1 LLQRRV
7 VDFSSERSINK
18 TATAIKEHYD
28 LELSTSAITKITH
41 VTSKKAKEFNAEVN
55 DEGKVA
61 EVIVAQLDGSMI
73 PIVEYQEAS
82 QEEGTSE
89 GKKKRHCHWREARLC
104 SASLPGG
111 GVKRYGVTIG
121 SPLEAG
127 CMMSQVCQE
136 LGMTEDTFIH
146 GVGDGAPW
154 IADQYE
160 EQFGMNHEFYL
171 DFYHACEYLA
181 EAWQA
186 VKRRSSNDL
195 QDLLERWKGMLKE
208 SRAEEV
214 IDELSKELERYP
226 NEEAIIKAHQ
236 YLVNRRQYLNYRKA
250 LEADLPIGS
259 GEVESG
265 HRSVLQSRLK
275 KPGAWWRID
284 NAENMAHLKVM
295 QANEK
300 WDTFWEK
307 LAA

>member
-1 LLQRRV
+1 M
-7 VDFSSERSINK
+7 DFSAERSIKK
-18 TATAIKEHYD
+18 TATALKEHYD
-28 LELSTSAITKITH
+28 LDLSTSAIAKITH
-41 VTSKKAKEFNAEVN
+41 ATSQKAKEFNAENSN
-55 DEGKVA
+55 DAKVA

-73 PIVEYQEAS
+73 PIVEYQEIPENGCDS
-82 QEEGTSE
+82 G

-104 SASLPGG
+104 TASLPKGG
-111 GVKRYGVTIG
+111 LKRYGVTIG
-121 SPLEAG
+121 SPFEAG
-127 CMMSQVCQE
+127 CMMSHVCQE
-136 LGMTEDTFIH
+136 LGMQEDTFIH

-160 EQFGMNHEFYL
+160 EQFGMNHAFYL

-186 VKRRSSNDL
+186 LKRHAPQQDSSPQN
-195 QDLLERWKGMLKE
+195 LLELWKKRLKE

-214 IDELSKELERYP
+214 IADLQREMERYP
-226 NEEAIIKAHQ
+226 NEDAIAKAHQ
-236 YLVNRRQYLNYRKA
+236 YLVNRRQYLDYRKA

-300 WDTFWEK
+300 WDGFWTM